1 MICIRDPDPLQAY
14 MIGEPAILG
23 WDIGGVNLKVARLC
37 PAPRAAS
44 LQSLCHPF
52 EVQHSLGSLASTLTS
67 LAGQLEGEPGDR
79 HAVTMTAE
87 LSQAFR
93 TKREGLSFVL
103 DAFEAGFPSRS
114 LHVYTVEG
122 GFVSPREA
130 RLRPLSVAASNWAA
144 TARWAAQRFPSAM
157 LIDVGSTT
165 TDVIPIVGGEVVAVG
180 YTDPQRLQSGE
191 LVYTGALRTPV
202 EAIVR
207 RVPLWGGSAGVSTE
221 GFALIGD
228 VHLWLG
234 RLQVDD
240 YTCRT
245 PDGRPVTREHAAE
258 RLARVVCADRE
269 MLGDEDIELIALEVA
284 KAQVG
289 TIVNALE
296 RVRQRQPN
304 ISMAVVTGMGGF
316 IATEAARAAGLSVVS
331 LAAELSVASQS
342 APAAAVASLLH
353 RWLAREPCT

>member
-1 MICIRDPDPLQAY
+1 MN
-14 MIGEPAILG
+14 GEPAILG
-23 WDIGGVNLKVARLC
+23 WDIGGVNLKAARLC
-37 PAPRAAS
+37 PARSGSA
-44 LQSLCHPF
+44 LQSVCYPF
-52 EVQHSLGSLASTLTS
+52 EVQHSLGSLASTLTA
-67 LAGQLEGEPGDR
+67 LARQLEGEPGDR

-93 TKREGLSFVL
+93 TKREGIAFVL
-103 DAFEAGFPSRS
+103 DAFESRFPSRS

-122 GFVSPREA
+122 GFVSPRSA
-130 RLRPLSVAASNWAA
+130 RRRPLSVAASNWAA
-144 TARWAAQRFPSAM
+144 TARWAAQHFPTAI

-180 YTDPQRLQSGE
+180 HTDPQRLQSGE

-202 EAIVR
+202 EAIVPQ
-207 RVPLWGGSAGVSTE
+207 VPLWGGRAGVSTE

-234 RLQVDD
+234 RLQADD

-245 PDGRPVTREHAAE
+245 PDGRPATREHAAE

-269 MLGDEDIELIALEVA
+269 MLGDRDIELMALEIA
-284 KAQVG
+284 GAQIK
-289 TIVNALE
+289 TILNALE
-296 RVRQRQPN
+296 RVRQRQPT
-304 ISMAVVTGMGGF
+304 ISTAVITGMGEF
-316 IATEAARAAGLSVVS
+316 IATEAARSAGLSVAS
-331 LAAELSVASQS
+331 LAGELGGESQS

-353 RWLAREPCT
+353 RWLAREPCL

>member
-1 MICIRDPDPLQAY
+1 MID
-14 MIGEPAILG
+14 EPAILG
-23 WDIGGVNLKVARLC
+23 WDIGGVNLKAARLC
-37 PAPRAAS
+37 SGGSS

-67 LAGQLEGEPGDR
+67 LAQQLHGKPSDR

-93 TKREGLSFVL
+93 TKRDGISFVL

-114 LHVYTVEG
+114 LHVYTVDG
-122 GFVSPREA
+122 GFVSPHDA

-144 TARWAAQRFPSAM
+144 TARWAAQRFPTAI

-180 YTDPQRLQSGE
+180 RTDPQRLQSGE

-202 EAIVR
+202 EAIVQQ
-207 RVPLWGGSAGVSTE
+207 VPLWGGSAGVSTE

-234 RLQVDD
+234 RLQADD

-245 PDGRPVTREHAAE
+245 PDGRPATREYAAE
-258 RLARVVCADRE
+258 RLARIVCADRE
-269 MLGDEDIELIALEVA
+269 MLGDEDVELMALEIA
-284 KAQVG
+284 GAQIA
-289 TIVNALE
+289 TIVNALQ

-304 ISMAVVTGMGGF
+304 SPTAVVTGMGEF

-331 LAAELSVASQS
+331 LAGELRVGSQT
-342 APAAAVASLLH
+342 APAAAVAALLY
-353 RWLAREPCT
+353 RWLAGEPCPKW

>member
-1 MICIRDPDPLQAY
+1 MICIRDPDSLQAY

-23 WDIGGVNLKVARLC
+23 WDIGGVNLKAARL
-37 PAPRAAS
+37 APPPGAAS

-52 EVQHSLGSLASTLTS
+52 EIQHSLGSLASTLTS
-67 LAGQLEGEPGDR
+67 LARQLEGEASDR

-93 TKREGLSFVL
+93 TKREGISFVL

-144 TARWAAQRFPSAM
+144 TARWTAQRFPTVI

-165 TDVIPIVGGEVVAVG
+165 TDVIPIVGGEVVSVG
-180 YTDPQRLQSGE
+180 HTDPQRLQSGE

-207 RVPLWGGSAGVSTE
+207 QVPLWGGGAGVSTE

-234 RLQVDD
+234 RLQADD
-240 YTCRT
+240 YSCRT
-245 PDGRPVTREHAAE
+245 PDGRPATREHAAE
-258 RLARVVCADRE
+258 RIARVVCADRE
-269 MLGDEDIELIALEVA
+269 MLGDEDIELIALEIA
-284 KAQVG
+284 NAQIT
-289 TIVNALE
+289 TIVSALE
-296 RVRQRQPN
+296 RVRRRQPS
-304 ISMAVVTGMGGF
+304 ISTAAVTGVGGF

-331 LAAELSVASQS
+331 LAGELGVGSQS
-342 APAAAVASLLH
+342 APAAAVASLLQ
-353 RWLAREPCT
+353 RWLARERGP

>member
-1 MICIRDPDPLQAY
+1 

-23 WDIGGVNLKVARLC
+23 WDVGGVNLKAARL
-37 PAPRAAS
+37 PSGESS

-52 EVQHSLGSLASTLTS
+52 EVQHSLGSLASTLTA
-67 LAGQLEGEPGDR
+67 LARQLEAEPSDR

-87 LSQAFR
+87 LSQVFR
-93 TKREGLSFVL
+93 TKREGISFIL
-103 DAFEAGFPSRS
+103 DALEAGFPSRS

-144 TARWAAQRFPSAM
+144 TAQWAAQHFPTAV

-180 YTDPQRLQSGE
+180 HTDPQRLQSGE

-202 EAIVR
+202 EAIVGQ
-207 RVPLWGGSAGVSTE
+207 VPLWGDSAGVSTE
-221 GFALIGD
+221 GFALVGD

-234 RLQVDD
+234 RLQAGD

-269 MLGDEDIELIALEVA
+269 MLGDEDIELMAVEIAA
-284 KAQVG
+284 AQIR
-289 TIVNALE
+289 TIVHALE
-296 RVRQRQPN
+296 RVRRRQPN
-304 ISMAVVTGMGGF
+304 ISVAVVTGMGEF
-316 IATEAARAAGLSVVS
+316 IATEAARALGLSVVS
-331 LAAELSVASQS
+331 LAGELGVRSQS
-342 APAAAVASLLH
+342 TPAAAVAALLH
-353 RWLAREPCT
+353 QWLAREPCP

>member
-1 MICIRDPDPLQAY
+1 MICIRDPNPSQAY
-14 MIGEPAILG
+14 MIDEPAILG
-23 WDIGGVNLKVARLC
+23 WDIGGVNLKAARLC
-37 PAPRAAS
+37 SGASS
-44 LQSLCHPF
+44 LQSICHPF

-67 LAGQLEGEPGDR
+67 LAQQLEGEPSDR

-93 TKREGLSFVL
+93 TKRDGISFVL

-122 GFVSPREA
+122 GFVSPRDA
-130 RLRPLSVAASNWAA
+130 RLRPLSIAASNWAA
-144 TARWAAQRFPSAM
+144 TARWAAQRFPTAI

-180 YTDPQRLQSGE
+180 RTDPQRLQNGE

-207 RVPLWGGSAGVSTE
+207 QVPLWGGSAGVSTE

-234 RLQVDD
+234 RLRADD

-245 PDGRPVTREHAAE
+245 PDGRPATREHAAE
-258 RLARVVCADRE
+258 RLARIVCADRE
-269 MLGDEDIELIALEVA
+269 MLRDEDVELMALEIA
-284 KAQVG
+284 GAQIA
-289 TIVNALE
+289 TIVNALQ

-304 ISMAVVTGMGGF
+304 IPTAVVTGMGGF
-316 IATEAARAAGLSVVS
+316 LATEAARAAGLSVVS
-331 LAAELSVASQS
+331 LAGELGTESQT
-342 APAAAVASLLH
+342 AAAAAVASLLYQ
-353 RWLAREPCT
+353 WLAREPCPKW

>member
-1 MICIRDPDPLQAY
+1 MFDKT
-14 MIGEPAILG
+14 AILG
-23 WDIGGVNLKVARLC
+23 WDIGGVNLKAARLC
-37 PAPRAAS
+37 STPGTSS

-52 EVQHSLGSLASTLTS
+52 EVQHSLENLGSMLTS
-67 LAGQLEGEPGDR
+67 LARQLAAGPSDK

-93 TKREGLSFVL
+93 TKRDGISFVL

-122 GFVSPREA
+122 KFVSPQEA

-144 TARWAAQRFPSAM
+144 TAQWAAQRFPTAI
-157 LIDVGSTT
+157 LLDVGSTT
-165 TDVIPIVGGEVVAVG
+165 TDVIPIVGGEVVTEG
-180 YTDPQRLQSGE
+180 HTDPHRLQSGE

-207 RVPLWGGSAGVSTE
+207 HVPLWDGTAGVSTE

-234 RLQVDD
+234 QLQADD

-245 PDGRPVTREHAAE
+245 PDGRPASRQYASE

-269 MLGDEDIELIALEVA
+269 MLRDEDIDLIAGA
-284 KAQVG
+284 IARAQIG
-289 TIVNALE
+289 SIVSALE
-296 RVRQRQPN
+296 RVRQRQPT
-304 ISMAVVTGMGGF
+304 ISTAVVTGMGAF
-316 IATEAARAAGLSVVS
+316 IAAEAARAAGLSVVS
-331 LAAELSVASQS
+331 LAEELSVASQT

-353 RWLAREPCT
+353 RWLAREPCPSW